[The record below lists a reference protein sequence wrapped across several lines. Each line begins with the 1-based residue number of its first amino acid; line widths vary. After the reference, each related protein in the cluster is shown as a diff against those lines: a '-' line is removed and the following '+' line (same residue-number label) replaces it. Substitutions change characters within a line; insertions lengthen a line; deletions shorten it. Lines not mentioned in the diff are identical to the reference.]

1 MGHLVAEGQIR
12 DSDDM
17 SVSENDKNGKKNVY
31 GVVLA
36 GGVGAR
42 MGNVEKPKQ
51 FMEIAGK
58 PILVLVLEKF
68 AVHPGFDQVLVLSP
82 KQWIRYTKDLI
93 QKYIP
98 MKDRVVVLEGGSTR
112 NETIMNAIRYLEQQ
126 ELLDEETV
134 IVTHDSVRPFVTH
147 RILEENIQAAKEY
160 GACDT
165 VIPATDTIVQ
175 SVSHTVISDIPDRSV
190 MYQGQTPQS
199 FKAKKLKRVYE
210 SLTAQEKE
218 ILTDACK
225 IFVMK
230 GEEVRLVQG
239 EVSNIKITYPYDLK
253 VAESLIC

>member
-1 MGHLVAEGQIR
+1 ME
-12 DSDDM
+12 
-17 SVSENDKNGKKNVY
+17 EKKNVY

-51 FMEIAGK
+51 FMEVGGK
-58 PILVLVLEKF
+58 PILILVLEKF
-68 AVHPGFDQVLVLSP
+68 VIYPGFDQVLVLSP
-82 KQWIRYTKDLI
+82 KQWMRYTEDLI
-93 QKYIP
+93 RRYIP
-98 MKDRVVVLEGGSTR
+98 QKDRVRVLEGGNTR
-112 NETIMNAIRYLEQQ
+112 NETIMNAIRCLEQQ
-126 ELLDEETV
+126 GALDEDTV

-147 RILEENIQAAKEY
+147 RIIQENIEAAQEF

-175 SVSHTVISDIPDRSV
+175 STSHEIISDIPDRSM

-225 IFVMK
+225 IFVIK
-230 GEEVRLVQG
+230 GEDVRLVQG
-239 EVSNIKITYPYDLK
+239 EVYNIKITYPYDLK

>member
-1 MGHLVAEGQIR
+1 ME
-12 DSDDM
+12 
-17 SVSENDKNGKKNVY
+17 EKKNVY
-31 GVVLA
+31 GVILA

-51 FMEIAGK
+51 FMEVGGK
-58 PILVLVLEKF
+58 PILILVLEKF
-68 AVHPGFDQVLVLSP
+68 VVHPGFDQVLILSP
-82 KQWIRYTKDLI
+82 KQWMRYTEDLVR
-93 QKYIP
+93 KYIP
-98 MKDRVVVLEGGSTR
+98 QRERVAVLEGGNTR
-112 NETIMNAIRYLEQQ
+112 NETIMNSIRYLERQGT
-126 ELLDEETV
+126 LDEDTV

-147 RILEENIQAAKEY
+147 RIIQENIEAAQQF

-175 SVSHTVISDIPDRSV
+175 SVSHEIISDIPDRSM

-225 IFVMK
+225 IFVIK

-239 EVSNIKITYPYDLK
+239 EVYNIKITYPYDLK